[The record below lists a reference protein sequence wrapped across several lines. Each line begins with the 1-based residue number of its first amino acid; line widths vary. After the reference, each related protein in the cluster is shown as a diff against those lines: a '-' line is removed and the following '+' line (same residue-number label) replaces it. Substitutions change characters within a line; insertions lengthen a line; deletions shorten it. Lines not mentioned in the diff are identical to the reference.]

1 MQEEPTTETNLAE
14 PDPAAS
20 EPSRSRP
27 LLAVAL
33 GSFAL
38 GAVVVGL
45 IAWTAGPSLARL
57 IGKEPEAAASPAV
70 AVPVPVAN
78 PTLAQSGFD
87 QRIAALEQR
96 LARIDLQ
103 ATAASGNAARAEGLL
118 IAFAARRMVD
128 KGAPLGFLEEQLRVR
143 FADAQPN
150 AVATVIAAS
159 ARPIT
164 LDQLI
169 ARLQAMAPT
178 LTEAPPE
185 ESGWEWL
192 KREVSNLFV
201 IRRDSDPSPSAR
213 ARIDRALLYTR
224 EGKIEEAVAEV
235 QRLSSGEQAANWINA
250 ARRYQSVHQ
259 ALDLIETT
267 ALLEPRRLND
277 GSGRKV
283 DLPSPAAGPAAEP
296 PPTN

>member
-1 MQEEPTTETNLAE
+1 MHDDFLTEPA
-14 PDPAAS
+14 PVDPK
-20 EPSRSRP
+20 PRGSRP
-27 LLAVAL
+27 LL
-33 GSFAL
+33 
-38 GAVVVGL
+38 VVGL
-45 IAWTAGPSLARL
+45 ASFVLGALLVGVVAWTAGPSLSRL
-57 IGKEPEAAASPAV
+57 LGPEPEATTTPSV
-70 AVPVPVAN
+70 AVPVPVADA
-78 PTLAQSGFD
+78 TLAQRGFD
-87 QRIAALEQR
+87 QRLAALEQR
-96 LARIDLQ
+96 LSRIDLQ

-128 KGAPLGFLEEQLRVR
+128 RGTPLGFLEEQLRVR

-178 LTEAPPE
+178 LAEAPPA
-185 ESGWEWL
+185 ESGWDRV
-192 KREVSNLFV
+192 KRELGSLFV
-201 IRRDSDPSPSAR
+201 IRHDDAPSPSAQ

-224 EGKIEEAVAEV
+224 EGKIDEAVAEV
-235 QRLSSGEQAANWINA
+235 QRLDSAANAASWIDA

-267 ALLEPRRLND
+267 ALIEPRRLKD
-277 GSGRKV
+277 GSGKQV
-283 DLPSPAAGPAAEP
+283 DLPSPAAGPATPAPEG
-296 PPTN
+296 